1 MATMARIDLNKD
13 IKVADMQAVLSAI
26 RSEAAAHELCLEL
39 ARDEN
44 NVWIIRPA
52 PLEAKPAK
60 KGALQ

>member
-1 MATMARIDLNKD
+1 MARIDLNKD

-26 RSEAAAHELCLEL
+26 RSEAAAHGLRLEI
-39 ARDEN
+39 APDEN

-52 PLEAKPAK
+52 SQKTESTS

>member
-1 MATMARIDLNKD
+1 MARIDLNRD

-39 ARDEN
+39 ARDEK

>member
-1 MATMARIDLNKD
+1 MARIDLNKD

-26 RSEAAAHELCLEL
+26 RSEAAAHGLRLDL
-39 ARDEN
+39 ARDED

-52 PLEAKPAK
+52 PPKTESTS

>member
-1 MATMARIDLNKD
+1 MARIDLNKD
-13 IKVADMQAVLSAI
+13 IRVTDMEAVLSAL
-26 RSEAAAHELCLEL
+26 RSEAAAHGLCLEL

-52 PLEAKPAK
+52 PLEAQPTN